1 MSKAN
6 LYTRISFFLPS
17 FFCLGV
23 FFSSF
28 VLGNKTT
35 HPPVQSAMVVAALP
49 FSSIIDGEICDGNI
63 QDVYDK
69 SPAMLLSTAALSV
82 VKIGTWGQVHEFRG

>member
-1 MSKAN
+1 
-6 LYTRISFFLPS
+6 
-17 FFCLGV
+17 
-23 FFSSF
+23 
-28 VLGNKTT
+28 
-35 HPPVQSAMVVAALP
+35 MVVAALP